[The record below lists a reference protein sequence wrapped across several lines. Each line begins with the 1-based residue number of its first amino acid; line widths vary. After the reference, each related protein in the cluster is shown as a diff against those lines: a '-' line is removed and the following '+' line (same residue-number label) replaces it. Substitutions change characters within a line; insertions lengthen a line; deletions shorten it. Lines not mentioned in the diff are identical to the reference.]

1 MPIGAA
7 TKPLST
13 PTAGMPTMKLA
24 TSNAPVGAPT
34 IALKTAGLPPLGTA
48 TPTALSSP
56 SAQTASLPK
65 ATVSLNPPTKPLSPV
80 GSATK
85 PLSPISAGAK
95 TIKQATLS
103 TSEQDDIES
112 GASGF
117 TKILA
122 GVGLAAAILVLSLQ
136 LKMSNI
142 WLNADDFE
150 YPGDWMQILKT
161 P

>member
-1 MPIGAA
+1 
-7 TKPLST
+7 
-13 PTAGMPTMKLA
+13 MPTKKLA

-34 IALKTAGLPPLGTA
+34 IALKTAGVPPLGMANSTA
-48 TPTALSSP
+48 PASP
-56 SAQTASLPK
+56 LAQTASLPK

-80 GSATK
+80 GSATR
-85 PLSPISAGAK
+85 PLSPSSAGAK
-95 TIKQATLS
+95 PTIKQATLS
-103 TSEQDDIES
+103 ISEQDDIES
-112 GASGF
+112 GASSF

-150 YPGDWMQILKT
+150 YPGDWMQILQT